1 MMARV
6 MAVDRGDETSAGS
19 PGSGAGMLPHVLRHA
34 VAATVAP
41 QGMTIATN
49 AADYPLVYA
58 NEAFLRMTG
67 FSPNEILGRNCR
79 FLQCPD
85 TDPVQLAVIKR
96 ALTAGESVTAVLRN
110 HRRDGSAFWNRIAI
124 SPVRDPESNAI
135 THFIGTQTEV
145 QTETGRPTGT

>member
-1 MMARV
+1 
-6 MAVDRGDETSAGS
+6 
-19 PGSGAGMLPHVLRHA
+19 MLPHVLRHA

-49 AADYPLVYA
+49 AVDFPLVYA

-79 FLQCPD
+79 FLQGPD
-85 TDPVQLAVIKR
+85 TDPAQLAVIKR
-96 ALTAGESVTAVLRN
+96 ALAAEESVTAVLRN

-145 QTETGRPTGT
+145 QTESGRPTGP